1 MVSTLLFLQFRWV
14 DALDIFLVSI
24 VLYQLYQIV
33 KGTVALRIFFAMLV
47 IYVLY
52 WLVEALDM
60 HVLSS
65 LLGQFTG
72 LGMLAFILV
81 FQQEVRRFLI
91 LLGSNAGGRRLSFLR
106 RFFPDP
112 SRSQGWA
119 NLDQAALETALT
131 RLSASKTGALM
142 VFLRNSELR
151 YYARSG
157 VLIDATLTAPLLE
170 QLFFKNTPLHDGA
183 ALIKGNKILRARCM
197 LPLTENHEMAGNKG
211 MRHKAA
217 IGISEVS
224 DAIAVTVSE
233 ETGDIAL
240 AVEGKLFTKL
250 TPKEVV
256 RKLTRPPSAS

>member
-1 MVSTLLFLQFRWV
+1 MVSKLLFLQFRWV

-47 IYVLY
+47 IYAIY
-52 WLVEALDM
+52 WLVEVLDM

-112 SRSQGWA
+112 ARQSGLA
-119 NLDQAALETALT
+119 TLDFSSLETALT
-131 RLSASKTGALM
+131 RLSANRTGALL

-157 VLIDATLTAPLLE
+157 VPIEATLTAPLLE
-170 QLFFKNTPLHDGA
+170 QLFIKNTPLHDGA
-183 ALIKGNKILRARCM
+183 VLIKGNKILRARCM
-197 LPLTENHEMAGNKG
+197 LPLTENHEIAGNRG

-217 IGISEVS
+217 IGITEVS
-224 DAIAVTVSE
+224 DAIAVSVSE

-240 AVEGKLFTKL
+240 AVEGHLYTQL
-250 TPKEVV
+250 SPKEVI
-256 RKLTRPPSAS
+256 RRLEKSNA